1 MRFSVQVIFLI
12 AVSAVSAVSAVN
24 TASAASA
31 QAKMVG
37 GYTSA
42 QASHGATVYT
52 QYCVQCH
59 GGHLQ
64 GESAPA
70 LSGQTLHSAYGGGT
84 AAQLYDFISRQMPQ
98 NAPGTLSQAQYLDVT
113 AYILSRNG
121 FPSGN
126 SPLNINSLSQVRMS
140 AQRMG
145 GPAGG
150 ANTNEIVRAAP
161 PTRTVYAQ
169 LPAGANVNVTDSMM
183 LNAAS
188 NENDWLLHG
197 RTYDNQRY
205 SPLKQITAANVN
217 SLNLVALVQTG
228 MTASFETT
236 PIVANGVMYI
246 TTPVVNHKMMI
257 SAVNASTG
265 ERLWEV
271 TYNLGAFQICCG
283 PVNRG
288 VAVGYG
294 KVYVVTLDDHLLALD
309 AADGHTVWDTVIVSS
324 QNGYSETIAPQ
335 IYDGMV
341 IVGSAG
347 GEWALRGFVAAY
359 DANNGRQRW
368 RWMSTDPKS
377 YSGDSWQSGGGMVW
391 TTPAIDPRLGLLIF
405 STGNPNPDL
414 DGTIR
419 SGDNLYTDSI
429 VALDVHS
436 GELKWYYQE
445 VKHDVWDYD
454 AVSNVVLFDVHQNG
468 ETIPAAAEA
477 GKVGWVFILDRRTG
491 RLIRKS
497 DPYVM
502 MSKNMFSTPTREGVD
517 MLPGANGGAEWSPP
531 AYSPQTHYLYILAMD
546 QLMHFT
552 TKPATSTPGL
562 IRLGSAF
569 TNVAPGSIQDGPFVA
584 LDVET
589 GKIAWQYKAPQ
600 PLIGGALATAGNLV
614 FMGEGNGWFD
624 AFNARSGDRVW
635 RYNLGAGVNAP
646 PITYQ
651 VNGEQYI
658 AVAAGG
664 NFQMTYPYGDTLAIF
679 KLSSAAAAGSRAA
692 GGR

>member
-1 MRFSVQVIFLI
+1 MRLGLSVIILI
-12 AVSAVSAVSAVN
+12 AVSL
-24 TASAASA
+24 ASAHAES
-31 QAKMVG
+31 G
-37 GYTSA
+37 GAYTSA
-42 QASHGATVYT
+42 QAGLGASVYT
-52 QYCVQCH
+52 QRCSVCH
-59 GGHLQ
+59 GPNLQ
-64 GESAPA
+64 GESGTP
-70 LSGQTLHSAYGGGT
+70 LTGPTFSQAYGAGT
-84 AAQLYDFISRQMPQ
+84 AAQLYDFISRQMPLD
-98 NAPGTLSQAQYLDVT
+98 APGSLSQQQYLDVT

-121 FPSGN
+121 LPAGDAPVSMA
-126 SPLNINSLSQVRMS
+126 SLSQVRLS
-140 AQRMG
+140 AMLSN
-145 GPAGG
+145 G
-150 ANTNEIVRAAP
+150 AAARSNSDEIVRAAP
-161 PTRTVYAQ
+161 PTRKIYTQ
-169 LPAGANVNVTDSMM
+169 LPAGANVNVSDSMM
-183 LNAAS
+183 LHAAS
-188 NENDWLLHG
+188 DESNWLLHG

-205 SPLKQITAANVN
+205 SPLKQITADNVK

-257 SAVNASTG
+257 MATNASTG
-265 ERLWEV
+265 ERLWDV
-271 TYNLGAFQICCG
+271 TYNLGTFQICCG

-309 AADGHTVWDTVIVSS
+309 ASDGQTVWDTSIVSS
-324 QNGYSETIAPQ
+324 QNGYSETLAPQ
-335 IYDGMV
+335 IYDGMI

-359 DANNGRQRW
+359 DANTGQQRW
-368 RWMSTDPKS
+368 RWMATDPKT
-377 YSGDSWQSGGGMVW
+377 YSSNSWQSGGGMVW
-391 TTPAIDPRLGLLIF
+391 TTPAIDPQLGLVIF

-414 DGTIR
+414 DGTNR
-419 SGDNLYTDSI
+419 RGDNLYTDSI
-429 VALDVHS
+429 VALDVNS
-436 GELKWYYQE
+436 GKLKWYYQE

-468 ETIPAAAEA
+468 KAIPAAAEA

-491 RLIRKS
+491 ALIRKS

-502 MSKNMFSTPTREGVD
+502 MSQNMFTTPTSEGVD

-552 TKPATSTPGL
+552 TKPATSAPGL

-569 TNVAPGSIQDGPFVA
+569 TNVAPGAIQDGPFVA

-624 AFNARSGDRVW
+624 AFNARSGERIW

-679 KLSSAAAAGSRAA
+679 KLSSAAPGS
-692 GGR
+692 

>member
-1 MRFSVQVIFLI
+1 MRFAFLI
-12 AVSAVSAVSAVN
+12 LTLITVGPAVV
-24 TASAASA
+24 
-31 QAKMVG
+31 QAKSSG
-37 GYTSA
+37 SYTSA
-42 QASHGATVYT
+42 QASRGATVYT
-52 QYCVQCH
+52 QYCAECH
-59 GGHLQ
+59 GANLQ
-64 GESAPA
+64 GESGPA
-70 LSGQTLHSAYGGGT
+70 LSGEVLRQTYGAGT

-98 NAPGTLSQAQYLDVT
+98 NSPGSLSQQQYLDVT

-126 SPLNINSLSQVRMS
+126 APLNVASLGQVRMS
-140 AQRMG
+140 AQRTSAAA
-145 GPAGG
+145 AGH
-150 ANTNEIVRAAP
+150 NTDEIVRAAP
-161 PTRTVYAQ
+161 PVRNVYAKI
-169 LPAGANVNVTDSMM
+169 PAGTGVDVSDPMM
-183 LNAAS
+183 QNAAS
-188 NENDWLLHG
+188 DQNNWLLHG

-205 SPLKQITAANVN
+205 SPLKQITADNAK
-217 SLNLVALVQTG
+217 SLALVALVQTG

-236 PIVANGVMYI
+236 PVVVNGVMYL
-246 TTPVVNHKMMI
+246 TTPVVNRKMVIM
-257 SAVNASTG
+257 AVNAATG
-265 ERLWEV
+265 ERFWDV
-271 TYNLGAFQICCG
+271 TYNLGSFQVCCG

-294 KVYVVTLDDHLLALD
+294 RIYVATLDDQLLALD
-309 AADGHTVWDTVIVSS
+309 AVDGHTVWQTAIVSS
-324 QNGYSETIAPQ
+324 QTGYSETLAPQ

-359 DANNGRQRW
+359 DAKTGQQRW
-368 RWMSTDPKS
+368 RWMATDPKT
-377 YSGDSWQSGGGMVW
+377 YSGNSWQSGGGMVW
-391 TTPAIDPRLGLLIF
+391 TTPAIDPKLGLVIF

-414 DGTIR
+414 DGTNR
-419 SGDNLYTDSI
+419 RGDNLYSDSM

-445 VKHDVWDYD
+445 VPHDVWDYD
-454 AVSNVVLFDVHQNG
+454 AASNVVLFDVHQNG
-468 ETIPAAAEA
+468 ETIPAAGEA
-477 GKVGWVFILDRRTG
+477 GKVGWVFIVDRRTG
-491 RLIRKS
+491 KLIRKS

-531 AYSPQTHYLYILAMD
+531 AYSPQTHYLYIMAMD
-546 QLMHFT
+546 QLMRFT
-552 TKPATSTPGL
+552 TKPAPSAPGL

-569 TNVAPGSIQDGPFVA
+569 TNVAPGGIQDGPFVA
-584 LDVET
+584 LDVES

-624 AFNARSGDRVW
+624 AFNAKNGDRVW

-646 PITYQ
+646 PVTYQ
-651 VNGEQYI
+651 VNGEQYV

-664 NFQMTYPYGDTLAIF
+664 NFQMTFPYGDTVAIF
-679 KLSSAAAAGSRAA
+679 KLPSTAGTGSASAPR
-692 GGR
+692 

>member
-1 MRFSVQVIFLI
+1 MRLASLVVVFIAAILTSVD
-12 AVSAVSAVSAVN
+12 AK
-24 TASAASA
+24 AAGA
-31 QAKMVG
+31 
-37 GYTSA
+37 YTSA
-42 QASHGATVYT
+42 QARYGAAVYT
-52 QYCVQCH
+52 QKCSVCH
-59 GGHLQ
+59 GANLQ
-64 GESAPA
+64 GETGTA
-70 LSGQTLHSAYGGGT
+70 LTGPTFSQAYGRGT
-84 AAQLYDFISRQMPQ
+84 AAQLYDFLSRQMPLD
-98 NAPGTLSQAQYLDVT
+98 APGSLTQQQYLDVT
-113 AYILSRNG
+113 AYILSKNG
-121 FPSGN
+121 LPAGDAPISTASLGQV
-126 SPLNINSLSQVRMS
+126 SLSAMLTHAS
-140 AQRMG
+140 AG
-145 GPAGG
+145 SNAD
-150 ANTNEIVRAAP
+150 EIVRAAP
-161 PTRTVYAQ
+161 PTRKTYAK
-169 LPAGANVNVTDSMM
+169 LPPGANVNISDST
-183 LNAAS
+183 LLAAAS
-188 NENDWLLHG
+188 DDSNWLLHG

-205 SPLKQITAANVN
+205 SPLKQITADNIN
-217 SLNLVALVQTG
+217 LLKLVALVQTG

-246 TTPVVNHKMMI
+246 TTPVVNHKMIIM
-257 SAVNASTG
+257 AVNASTG
-265 ERLWEV
+265 ERLWDV

-288 VAVGYG
+288 VALGYG
-294 KVYVVTLDDHLLALD
+294 RVYVVTLDDHLLALD
-309 AADGHTVWDTVIVSS
+309 AADGHIVWNTTIVSS
-324 QNGYSETIAPQ
+324 QDGYSETLAPQ
-335 IYDGMV
+335 IYDGMI

-347 GEWALRGFVAAY
+347 GEWALRGFLAAY
-359 DANNGRQRW
+359 DAKTGQQRW
-368 RWMSTDPKS
+368 RWNSTDPKS
-377 YSGDSWQSGGGMVW
+377 YAGDSWKGGGGMVW
-391 TTPAIDPRLGLLIF
+391 TTPAIDPKLGLVIF

-419 SGDNLYTDSI
+419 RGDNLYTDSI

-436 GELKWYYQE
+436 GTLKWYYQE

-468 ETIPAAAEA
+468 NAVPAAAEA

-491 RLIRKS
+491 TLIRKS

-502 MSKNMFSTPTREGVD
+502 MSKNMFTTPTSAGVD

-546 QLMHFT
+546 QLMRFT
-552 TKPATSTPGL
+552 TKPATSAPGL

-569 TNVAPGSIQDGPFVA
+569 TNVAPGGIQDGPFVA

-624 AFNARSGDRVW
+624 AFNASSGERIW

-664 NFQMTYPYGDTLAIF
+664 NFQLTYPYGDTLAIF
-679 KLSSAAAAGSRAA
+679 KLPPAAPHG
-692 GGR
+692 

>member
-324 QNGYSETIAPQ
+324 QNGLS
-335 IYDGMV
+335 
-341 IVGSAG
+341 
-347 GEWALRGFVAAY
+347 
-359 DANNGRQRW
+359 
-368 RWMSTDPKS
+368 
-377 YSGDSWQSGGGMVW
+377 
-391 TTPAIDPRLGLLIF
+391 LIH
-405 STGNPNPDL
+405 
-414 DGTIR
+414 I
-419 SGDNLYTDSI
+419 
-429 VALDVHS
+429 
-436 GELKWYYQE
+436 
-445 VKHDVWDYD
+445 
-454 AVSNVVLFDVHQNG
+454 
-468 ETIPAAAEA
+468 
-477 GKVGWVFILDRRTG
+477 
-491 RLIRKS
+491 
-497 DPYVM
+497 
-502 MSKNMFSTPTREGVD
+502 
-517 MLPGANGGAEWSPP
+517 
-531 AYSPQTHYLYILAMD
+531 
-546 QLMHFT
+546 
-552 TKPATSTPGL
+552 
-562 IRLGSAF
+562 
-569 TNVAPGSIQDGPFVA
+569 
-584 LDVET
+584 
-589 GKIAWQYKAPQ
+589 
-600 PLIGGALATAGNLV
+600 
-614 FMGEGNGWFD
+614 
-624 AFNARSGDRVW
+624 
-635 RYNLGAGVNAP
+635 
-646 PITYQ
+646 
-651 VNGEQYI
+651 
-658 AVAAGG
+658 
-664 NFQMTYPYGDTLAIF
+664 
-679 KLSSAAAAGSRAA
+679 
-692 GGR
+692 

>member
-1 MRFSVQVIFLI
+1 MRFTLLVIGL
-12 AVSAVSAVSAVN
+12 
-24 TASAASA
+24 SAACAAGA
-31 QAKMVG
+31 QSKQ
-37 GYTSA
+37 TQTHA
-42 QASHGATVYT
+42 QVSSGAVVYA
-52 QYCVQCH
+52 QYCAQCH
-59 GGHLQ
+59 GGNLQ
-64 GESAPA
+64 GNSGTA
-70 LSGQTLHSAYGGGT
+70 LTGATFAEAYRGGT
-84 AAQLYDFISRQMPQ
+84 AAQLYDFISRQMPLT
-98 NAPGTLSQAQYLDVT
+98 APGSLKQDQYLDVV
-113 AYILSRNG
+113 AFIIARNG
-121 FPSGN
+121 VSGGGR
-126 SPLNINSLSQVRMS
+126 PLSIGSLRQVSLAAMN
-140 AQRMG
+140 G
-145 GPAGG
+145 GEKRS
-150 ANTNEIVRAAP
+150 NTDEIVRAAP
-161 PTRTVYAQ
+161 PTRNVYTPI
-169 LPAGANVNVTDSMM
+169 PAGVNVNVNDAMM
-183 LNAAS
+183 RNAAS
-188 NENDWLLHG
+188 DDDNWLLHG

-205 SPLKQITAANVN
+205 SPLRQITADNIG
-217 SLNLVALVQTG
+217 SLSLVALVQTG
-228 MTASFETT
+228 MAASFEAT
-236 PIVANGVMYI
+236 PIVANGVMYL
-246 TTPVVNHKMMI
+246 TTPVVNHKMVI
-257 SAVNASTG
+257 LAVNAATG
-265 ERLWEV
+265 ERLWDV
-271 TYNLGAFQICCG
+271 TYNLGEFQICCG

-294 KVYVVTLDDHLLALD
+294 KVYVATLDDHLLALD
-309 AADGHTVWDTVIVSS
+309 ATNGQTVWDAAIVSA
-324 QNGYSETIAPQ
+324 QNGYSETLAPQ
-335 IYDGMV
+335 IYDGMI

-359 DANNGRQRW
+359 DANTGQQRW
-368 RWMSTDPKS
+368 RWMATDPKS
-377 YSGDSWQSGGGMVW
+377 FSGGSWQGGGGMVW
-391 TTPAIDPRLGLLIF
+391 TTPAIDTNLGLVIF

-414 DGTIR
+414 DGTVR
-419 SGDNLYTDSI
+419 GGDNLYTDSV

-477 GKVGWVFILDRRTG
+477 GKVGWVFIIDRRTG
-491 RLIRKS
+491 ALIRKS

-502 MSKNMFSTPTREGVD
+502 MSKNMFAMPTSEGVD
-517 MLPGANGGAEWSPP
+517 ILPGANGGAEWSPP
-531 AYSPQTHYLYILAMD
+531 AYSPDTHYLYILAMN

-552 TKPATSTPGL
+552 TKPAASAPGL

-569 TNVAPGSIQDGPFVA
+569 TNVTAGGVQDGPFVA
-584 LDVET
+584 VNVET

-664 NFQMTYPYGDTLAIF
+664 NFQLSFPYGDALAIF
-679 KLSSAAAAGSRAA
+679 KLRPTGV
-692 GGR
+692 GK

>member
-1 MRFSVQVIFLI
+1 MRSASLVIVLI
-12 AVSAVSAVSAVN
+12 AGSLTSVHAES
-24 TASAASA
+24 
-31 QAKMVG
+31 G
-37 GYTSA
+37 GAYTSA
-42 QASHGATVYT
+42 QARFGAIVYRQKCSVCHGAN
-52 QYCVQCH
+52 
-59 GGHLQ
+59 LQ
-64 GESAPA
+64 GESGTP
-70 LSGQTLHSAYGGGT
+70 LTGRTFSQAYGGGT
-84 AAQLYDFISRQMPQ
+84 AAQLYDFISRQMPLD
-98 NAPGTLSQAQYLDVT
+98 APGTLTQQQYLDVT

-121 FPSGN
+121 LPAGDVPISMG
-126 SPLNINSLSQVRMS
+126 SLDQVRLS
-140 AQRMG
+140 AMLSNAAAAQ
-145 GPAGG
+145 PNAD
-150 ANTNEIVRAAP
+150 EIVRAAP
-161 PTRTVYAQ
+161 PTRKTYTQ
-169 LPAGANVNVTDSMM
+169 LPAGANVNVSDSMM

-188 NENDWLLHG
+188 DESNWLLHG

-205 SPLKQITAANVN
+205 SPLKRITAENIN

-228 MTASFETT
+228 MAASFETT

-246 TTPVVNHKMMI
+246 TTPIVNHKMIIMAI
-257 SAVNASTG
+257 NASTG
-265 ERLWEV
+265 ERLWDV
-271 TYNLGAFQICCG
+271 TYNLGQFQICCG

-288 VAVGYG
+288 VAGGYG

-309 AADGHTVWDTVIVSS
+309 ASDGQTVWNTTIVSS
-324 QNGYSETIAPQ
+324 QDGYSETLAPQ
-335 IYDGMV
+335 IYDGMI

-359 DANNGRQRW
+359 DANTGQQRW
-368 RWMSTDPKS
+368 RWMSTDPNT
-377 YSGDSWQSGGGMVW
+377 YSGDSAQSGGAMVW
-391 TTPAIDPRLGLLIF
+391 TTPAIDPQLGLVIF

-414 DGTIR
+414 DGTNR
-419 SGDNLYTDSI
+419 RGDNLYSDSI
-429 VALDVHS
+429 VALDVHT
-436 GELKWYYQE
+436 GQLKWYYQE

-468 ETIPAAAEA
+468 RTIPAVAEA

-491 RLIRKS
+491 ALIRKS

-502 MSKNMFSTPTREGVD
+502 MSKNMFTTPTREGVE

-546 QLMHFT
+546 QLMHFP
-552 TKPATSTPGL
+552 TKPVPSAPGL

-569 TNVAPGSIQDGPFVA
+569 TNVAPGGIQDGPFVA

-600 PLIGGALATAGNLV
+600 PLIGGALATAGTLV
-614 FMGEGNGWFD
+614 FMGEGNGGFD
-624 AFNARSGDRVW
+624 AFNAKTGDRVW

-646 PITYQ
+646 PVTYQ

-664 NFQMTYPYGDTLAIF
+664 NFQLTYPYGDTVDR
-679 KLSSAAAAGSRAA
+679 K
-692 GGR
+692 

>member
-1 MRFSVQVIFLI
+1 MRLALLVIVLI
-12 AVSAVSAVSAVN
+12 AASPVSVHAQSRGAY
-24 TASAASA
+24 TGA
-31 QAKMVG
+31 QARYG
-37 GYTSA
+37 
-42 QASHGATVYT
+42 ASVYT
-52 QYCVQCH
+52 QKCSVCH
-59 GGHLQ
+59 GANLQ
-64 GESAPA
+64 GETGTA
-70 LSGQTLHSAYGGGT
+70 LTGPTFSQAYGTGT

-98 NAPGTLSQAQYLDVT
+98 DAPGSLTQQQYLDVT
-113 AYILSRNG
+113 AYILSKNG
-121 FPSGN
+121 LPAGDAPMSVG
-126 SPLNINSLSQVRMS
+126 SLGQVRLS
-140 AQRMG
+140 AMLSNAAARSN
-145 GPAGG
+145 AD
-150 ANTNEIVRAAP
+150 EIVRAAP
-161 PTRTVYAQ
+161 PTRKTYTK
-169 LPAGANVNVTDSMM
+169 LPAGANVNISDSMM
-183 LNAAS
+183 LSAAS
-188 NENDWLLHG
+188 DESNWLLHG

-205 SPLKQITAANVN
+205 SPLKQITADNIK

-246 TTPVVNHKMMI
+246 TTPVVNHKMIIMAI
-257 SAVNASTG
+257 NASTG
-265 ERLWEV
+265 ERLWDV

-309 AADGHTVWDTVIVSS
+309 ASDGQTVWDTTIVSS
-324 QNGYSETIAPQ
+324 QNGYSETLAPQ
-335 IYDGMV
+335 IYDGMI

-359 DANNGRQRW
+359 DAKTGHQRW
-368 RWMSTDPKS
+368 RWNSTDPKT
-377 YSGDSWQSGGGMVW
+377 YSGNSWQSGGGMVW
-391 TTPAIDPRLGLLIF
+391 TTPAIDPQLGLVIF

-419 SGDNLYTDSI
+419 RGDNLYTDSI

-436 GELKWYYQE
+436 GKLKWHYQE

-454 AVSNVVLFDVHQNG
+454 AVSNVVLFDVHQDG
-468 ETIPAAAEA
+468 KAIPAAAEA

-491 RLIRKS
+491 ALIRKS

-502 MSKNMFSTPTREGVD
+502 MSKNMFTTPTSAGVD

-546 QLMHFT
+546 QLMRFS
-552 TKPATSTPGL
+552 TKPATSAPGL

-569 TNVAPGSIQDGPFVA
+569 SNVAPGGIQDGPFVA

-624 AFNARSGDRVW
+624 AFNARSGDRIW

-664 NFQMTYPYGDTLAIF
+664 NFQLTYPYGDTLAIF
-679 KLSSAAAAGSRAA
+679 KLSSAAP
-692 GGR
+692 GR

>member
-1 MRFSVQVIFLI
+1 MTKEKILMRFARLIVTLVGISAMSVQ
-12 AVSAVSAVSAVN
+12 
-24 TASAASA
+24 
-31 QAKMVG
+31 AKSVG
-37 GYTSA
+37 GYTNA
-42 QASHGATVYT
+42 QAARGAAVYT
-52 QYCVQCH
+52 QYCAVCH
-59 GGHLQ
+59 GANLQ
-64 GESAPA
+64 GEAGTP
-70 LSGQTLHSAYGGGT
+70 LMGRTFLQAYGAGT
-84 AAQLYDFISRQMPQ
+84 AAQLYDFLSRQMPL
-98 NAPGTLSQAQYLDVT
+98 NAPGSLTQKQYLDVT
-113 AYILSRNG
+113 AFILARNG
-121 FPSGN
+121 LPPGEA
-126 SPLNINSLSQVRMS
+126 PLSSASLGQVRLSGMHS
-140 AQRMG
+140 AA
-145 GPAGG
+145 AGG
-150 ANTNEIVRAAP
+150 SSNTDEIVRVAP
-161 PTRTVYAQ
+161 PTRNVYAQ
-169 LPAGANVNVTDSMM
+169 LPAGANVKISDTMM
-183 LNAAS
+183 LNAGS

-205 SPLKQITAANVN
+205 SPLRQITADNVR
-217 SLNLVALVQTG
+217 SLTPVALVQTG

-236 PIVANGVMYI
+236 PIVANGVMYL
-246 TTPVVNHKMMI
+246 TTPVVDHKMKI
-257 SAVNASTG
+257 LAVNAVTG
-265 ERLWEV
+265 ERLWDV

-288 VAVGYG
+288 AAVGYG
-294 KVYVVTLDDHLLALD
+294 NAYVVTLDDHLLALD
-309 AADGHTVWDTVIVSS
+309 AADGHTVWDTTIVGS
-324 QNGYSETIAPQ
+324 QDGYSETLAPQ

-359 DANNGRQRW
+359 DAMNGQQRW
-368 RWMSTDPKS
+368 RWMSTDPKT
-377 YSGDSWQSGGGMVW
+377 YAGNSWQSGGGMVW
-391 TTPAIDPRLGLLIF
+391 TTPAIDPKLGLLIF

-419 SGDNLYTDSI
+419 QGDNLYTDSI

-454 AVSNVVLFDVHQNG
+454 AVSNVVLFDVHRNG
-468 ETIPAAAEA
+468 EVIPAAAEA

-491 RLIRKS
+491 ELIRKS

-502 MSKNMFSTPTREGVD
+502 MSKNMFSTPTAEGVD

-531 AYSPQTHYLYILAMD
+531 AYSPQTHYLYIMAMD

-552 TKPATSTPGL
+552 TKPAESAPGL

-569 TNVAPGSIQDGPFVA
+569 TNVAPGGIQDGPFVA

-589 GKIAWQYKAPQ
+589 GKIAWQYKTPQ
-600 PLIGGALATAGNLV
+600 PLIGGVLATAGNLV
-614 FMGEGNGWFD
+614 FMGEGDGWFD
-624 AFNARSGDRVW
+624 AFNAKSGERVW

-664 NFQMTYPYGDTLAIF
+664 NFQMGFSYGDTLAIF
-679 KLSSAAAAGSRAA
+679 KLPSAAGLGSKAT
-692 GGR
+692 GH

>member
-1 MRFSVQVIFLI
+1 MRVVSGAIVLYALGI
-12 AVSAVSAVSAVN
+12 AAVH
-24 TASAASA
+24 
-31 QAKMVG
+31 AKSSG
-37 GYTSA
+37 HYTSA
-42 QASHGATVYT
+42 QAARGATVYT
-52 QYCVQCH
+52 QYCAQCH
-59 GGHLQ
+59 GANLQ
-64 GESAPA
+64 GDAGPA
-70 LSGQTLHSAYGGGT
+70 LSGQALQQAYGGAT

-98 NAPGTLSQAQYLDVT
+98 NAPASLSQAQYLDVT
-113 AYILSRNG
+113 AYVLARNG
-121 FPSGN
+121 FPSGTA
-126 SPLNINSLSQVRMS
+126 PLNIASLGHVSMT
-140 AQRMG
+140 AQHT
-145 GPAGG
+145 PIA
-150 ANTNEIVRAAP
+150 APSNTDEIVRTP
-161 PTRTVYAQ
+161 PPVRNVYAQ
-169 LPAGANVNVTDSMM
+169 LPSGTNVNVTDSMM
-183 LNAAS
+183 LDAAAD
-188 NENDWLLHG
+188 ENNWLLHG

-205 SPLKQITAANVN
+205 STLKQITADNIK
-217 SLNLVALVQTG
+217 SLGLAALVQTG
-228 MTASFETT
+228 ITASFETT
-236 PIVANGVMYI
+236 PVVVNGVMYI
-246 TTPVVNHKMMI
+246 TTPVVNRKMLIMAI
-257 SAVNASTG
+257 NAATG
-265 ERLWEV
+265 ERLWDV
-271 TYNLGAFQICCG
+271 TYNLGQFQVCCG

-294 KVYVVTLDDHLLALD
+294 TVYVATLDDHLLALD
-309 AADGHTVWDTVIVSS
+309 AADGHTLWQSTIVSS
-324 QNGYSETIAPQ
+324 QDGYSETLAPQ

-359 DANNGRQRW
+359 DAKTGQQRW
-368 RWMSTDPKS
+368 RWMATDPKT
-377 YSGDSWQSGGGMVW
+377 YSANSWQGGGAMVW
-391 TTPAIDPRLGLLIF
+391 TTPAIDSKLGLVIF

-414 DGTIR
+414 DGTAR
-419 SGDNLYTDSI
+419 GGDNLYSDSI
-429 VALDVHS
+429 VALDVHT
-436 GELKWYYQE
+436 GQLKWYYQE

-477 GKVGWVFILDRRTG
+477 GKVGWVFIVDRRTG
-491 RLIRKS
+491 KLIRKS

-502 MSKNMFSTPTREGVD
+502 MSKNMFTTPTAAGVD

-552 TKPATSTPGL
+552 TKPAPSGPGL

-569 TNVAPGSIQDGPFVA
+569 TNVAPGAIQDGPFVA

-624 AFNARSGDRVW
+624 AFNATTGERVW

-664 NFQMTYPYGDTLAIF
+664 NFQLSYQYGDTLAIF
-679 KLSSAAAAGSRAA
+679 KLPAGAARQASLQPMSSR
-692 GGR
+692 

>member
-1 MRFSVQVIFLI
+1 MRFTLLVIVLF
-12 AVSAVSAVSAVN
+12 
-24 TASAASA
+24 AASLGSVHA
-31 QAKMVG
+31 ESG
-37 GYTSA
+37 GAYTSS
-42 QASHGATVYT
+42 QARFGETVYT
-52 QYCVQCH
+52 QKCSVCH
-59 GGHLQ
+59 GANLQ
-64 GESAPA
+64 GESGPA
-70 LSGQTLHSAYGGGT
+70 LTGPTFSQAYRAGT

-98 NAPGTLSQAQYLDVT
+98 DAPGTLSQQQYLAVT
-113 AYILSRNG
+113 AYILSK
-121 FPSGN
+121 SGLPAGDAPM
-126 SPLNINSLSQVRMS
+126 SVGSLSQVSLS
-140 AQRMG
+140 AMR
-145 GPAGG
+145 
-150 ANTNEIVRAAP
+150 ANEAAAQSNSDEIVRAAP
-161 PTRTVYAQ
+161 PVRKVYTQ
-169 LPAGANVNVTDSMM
+169 LPAGANVNISDPMM

-188 NENDWLLHG
+188 DESNWLLHG

-205 SPLKQITAANVN
+205 SPLKQIRADNIK

-257 SAVNASTG
+257 AAINASTG
-265 ERLWEV
+265 ERLWDV
-271 TYNLGAFQICCG
+271 TYNLGTFQICCG

-294 KVYVVTLDDHLLALD
+294 RVYVVTLDDHLLALD
-309 AADGHTVWDTVIVSS
+309 ATNGQTVWDTTIVSS
-324 QNGYSETIAPQ
+324 KDGYSETSAPQ

-359 DANNGRQRW
+359 DAKTGEQRW

-391 TTPAIDPRLGLLIF
+391 TTPAIDPQLGLVIF

-419 SGDNLYTDSI
+419 RGDNLYTDSI

-436 GELKWYYQE
+436 GTLKWYYQE

-468 ETIPAAAEA
+468 KAIPAAAEA
-477 GKVGWVFILDRRTG
+477 GKVGWVFIVDRRTG
-491 RLIRKS
+491 ALIRKS

-502 MSKNMFSTPTREGVD
+502 MSKNMFTTPTSEGVD

-552 TKPATSTPGL
+552 TKPASSAPGL

-624 AFNARSGDRVW
+624 AFNASTGDRVW

-651 VNGEQYI
+651 VNGEQYV

-679 KLSSAAAAGSRAA
+679 KLPSSP
-692 GGR
+692 